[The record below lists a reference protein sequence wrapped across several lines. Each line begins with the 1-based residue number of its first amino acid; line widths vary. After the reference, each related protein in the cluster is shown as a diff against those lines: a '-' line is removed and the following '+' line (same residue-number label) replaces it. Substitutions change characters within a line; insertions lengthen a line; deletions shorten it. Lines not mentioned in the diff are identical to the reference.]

1 MWRLSRSDFIIILS
15 LTLARASPIKLKM
28 MIKSAALKPQRFYDH
43 FQLGIGPGKPNQAK
57 NDDKLCGAGQQS
69 WQAQSMKHHSRAVPA
84 GFRLAT
90 NILAVWVFVIL
101 SCGMNL
107 HETRELVDSL

>member
-1 MWRLSRSDFIIILS
+1 MR
-15 LTLARASPIKLKM
+15 
-28 MIKSAALKPQRFYDH
+28 
-43 FQLGIGPGKPNQAK
+43 
-57 NDDKLCGAGQQS
+57 GAGQQS
-69 WQAQSMKHHSRAVPA
+69 WQAQSTTHHSRAVPA